1 MRSPSAL
8 AAAPLACALVAAG
21 CTDGYDAES
30 IRGELELDDPALEFL
45 VRPDQDQTP
54 PPAQPIV
61 PLPPPD
67 ASEGEEGWGP
77 RTYAAP
83 EAGAPRLEFDAD
95 GWAGP
100 CEFGVRAHGLP
111 AVDRERERVVNLE
124 YENAQGPSDYD
135 TSRAILVWRDFDD
148 GVVRSV
154 ELYDGET
161 LGETLDYAPWE
172 TCARLRRQLKA
183 QLPTLNEALA
193 SQPLEP
199 MPALP
204 VQLAYPNA
212 GEPSLPA
219 RGHERPVELVYR
231 SGELVARVRRLEI
244 LARAPH
250 PSWQGPRDT
259 LDAYDP
265 SIVGAYGDREAGV
278 AVVLRSYETASCM
291 SDTQIYAGVTRLP
304 AAAFDAIEL
313 RRELARVP
321 SWD

>member
-8 AAAPLACALVAAG
+8 AAATLACALVAAG
-21 CTDGYDAES
+21 CADGYEAES
-30 IRGELELDDPALEFL
+30 IRGELELELDDPALEFR
-45 VRPDQDQTP
+45 VQPERADHTP

-61 PLPPPD
+61 PLPVPD

-95 GWAGP
+95 GRAGP
-100 CEFGVRAHGLP
+100 CKFGVRAHGLP
-111 AVDRERERVVNLE
+111 AIDREAERVVNLE

-135 TSRAILVWRDFDD
+135 TSRATLVWRDFDD

-172 TCARLRRQLKA
+172 TCGRLRRQLNA

-231 SGELVARVRRLEI
+231 SGDLVARVRGLEI

-265 SIVGAYGDREAGV
+265 SVVGA
-278 AVVLRSYETASCM
+278 TATARPGSPWSC
-291 SDTQIYAGVTRLP
+291 AATRRP
-304 AAAFDAIEL
+304 AA
-313 RRELARVP
+313 
-321 SWD
+321 